1 MGEKKLNKAYI
12 IASIVL
18 AVFMIVGQ
26 FDSPNLDFQ
35 REFNKAISE
44 NNLNEMVHIGSA
56 WYTNCNRI
64 DEPDV
69 VITVA
74 SNFIANNTQSKYT
87 YKILDRTLKRFKLN
101 PDKYN
106 KQLCVGEDLEN
117 YRLNI
122 IHQLLSLKLDVSMQL
137 KDHNRYL
144 ESLRQIQSI
153 ESQLVIG

>member
-1 MGEKKLNKAYI
+1 MGEQRLNKVYI

-18 AVFMIVGQ
+18 AVFMIAGQ
-26 FDSPNLDFQ
+26 LDSPNLDYHKD
-35 REFNKAISE
+35 FNRAISE
-44 NNLNEMVHIGSA
+44 NHLAEMVHIGSV
-56 WYTNCNRI
+56 WYTNCKRI

-69 VITVA
+69 VITIA
-74 SNFIANNTQSKYT
+74 SNFIKKNTQNKYA
-87 YKILDRTLKRFKLN
+87 YKILDRTLKRFRLN

-106 KQLCVGEDLEN
+106 KQLCVGQDLED

-122 IHQLLSLKLDVSMQL
+122 IHQLLSLKLDVSIQL
-137 KDHNRYL
+137 KDHDKYI